1 MTYLVPRTSIF
12 SFFLSFLVSFCLSVS
27 ASLSHTLLKQKGYW
41 VAHKITRKRNTD
53 LPKAQAQKAEPR
65 AKSRPRTRPGGTT
78 LFMPS
83 WCPDVAYWPH
93 SQYRCWTL
101 AAAHTRIREAFQRL
115 GMPLPGALEV
125 MGVRKEPSWRG
136 WGELDEA
143 LGFWFV
149 AGNRRNNYS

>member
-1 MTYLVPRTSIF
+1 MSPAGPAASI
-12 SFFLSFLVSFCLSVS
+12 L
-27 ASLSHTLLKQKGYW
+27 
-41 VAHKITRKRNTD
+41 D
-53 LPKAQAQKAEPR
+53 
-65 AKSRPRTRPGGTT
+65 PG
-78 LFMPS
+78 
-83 WCPDVAYWPH
+83 C
-93 SQYRCWTL
+93 CWTL

-149 AGNRRNNYS
+149 AGNRRDNYSRVLC